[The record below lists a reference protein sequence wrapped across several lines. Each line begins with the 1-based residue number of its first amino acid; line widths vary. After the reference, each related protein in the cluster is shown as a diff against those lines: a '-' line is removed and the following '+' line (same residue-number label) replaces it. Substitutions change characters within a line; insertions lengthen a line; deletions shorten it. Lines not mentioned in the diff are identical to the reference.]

1 MESKYGTN
9 GREIIMKSIKT
20 KIIAAVIF
28 CSLLSTVICG
38 AISIVNSSKTSVEDS
53 KRQMEIACI
62 TQTDKLNETMQ
73 NVENSVNMVYS
84 MAKAKLDNTSVFC
97 SSSRYVNEYTKKMLP
112 ILMESAQDTPG
123 ALTAYIRYNPEFTEP
138 TSGLFLT
145 RNDDKS
151 KFQSVTPTD
160 FSMYDQDDTEHV
172 GWYYIPVKNKKS
184 TWMSPYM
191 NSNINVYMISYVIP
205 IYVDGKS
212 IGIVGMDINFNTFT
226 DTANSAKIFNTG
238 YSSLTDEDG
247 NIMYHQKLKVGTNL
261 EKTDNGTS
269 PLVNALKDGDK
280 EQTLISYSY
289 KNASKVMYYKT
300 LQNGMKYILTA
311 PKSELNAQSSALS
324 KQITGGAMT
333 AIIITIIIGFL
344 IGTKITKP
352 IRQIDGIVQDTAE
365 FNFKSNPAS
374 QKLYKH
380 KDEAGHMALSIH
392 NMRKNLR
399 NMISTINQVQ
409 SDIQDTTDQLSDITE
424 KIHTMSDSNTDTTRE
439 IAAAMQETA
448 ATMETVNETV
458 SNIKQHATD
467 IEQNSGNGKDTA
479 QTIKERAKNL
489 EQKTKLAT
497 NKTVDIYENVKE
509 KMDKAMIQAKSVEK
523 INQFTQTILEISEQT
538 NLLALNASI
547 EAARAGEAGKGFAV
561 VANEIGSLATQTTT
575 TVSNIETIIGEV
587 NTAVSD
593 LTQCLQESTDF
604 LNETVLKDYKDFTT
618 VAKQYNSDATVFDD
632 SMTAINEQIEIL
644 LSSIVDIAD
653 SVNTVNT
660 TVSETAEGV
669 NNIAEKTLELS
680 NIVDDNET
688 LVNTNKKNTDKL
700 NSVLAMFRH

>member
-1 MESKYGTN
+1 
-9 GREIIMKSIKT
+9 MKSIKT

-38 AISIVNSSKTSVEDS
+38 GISIVNSSKTSVEDS

-62 TQTDKLNETMQ
+62 TQTDKLNKTMQ

-84 MAKAKLDNTSVFC
+84 MAKAKIDNTSIFC
-97 SSSRYVNEYTKKMLP
+97 SSARYVNEYTKKMLP
-112 ILMESAQDTPG
+112 ILMESAEDTPG
-123 ALTAYIRYNPEFTEP
+123 ALSAYIRYNPEFTEP

-145 RNDDKS
+145 RNDEKS
-151 KFQSVTPTD
+151 SFNSVTPTD

-172 GWYYIPVKNKKS
+172 GWYYIPVKNKKA

-191 NSNINVYMISYVIP
+191 NSNINVYMISYVVP

-212 IGIVGMDINFNTFT
+212 IGVVGMDINFKTFT
-226 DTANSAKIFNTG
+226 DTVDSSKIFKTG
-238 YSSLTDEDG
+238 YSFLTDSDG
-247 NIMYHQKLKVGTNL
+247 NITYHNKIDVGTNL
-261 EKTDNGTS
+261 QKTDNGTS
-269 PLVNALKDGDK
+269 LLVSALKDSKK
-280 EQTLISYSY
+280 EQTFISYSY
-289 KNASKVMYYKT
+289 KNTSKIMYYKT

-311 PKSELNAQSSALS
+311 PKSELNAQSAALS
-324 KQITGGAMT
+324 KQIAGGAVT
-333 AIIITIIIGFL
+333 AIIITVIIGFI
-344 IGTKITKP
+344 IGTAITKP
-352 IRQIDGIVQDTAE
+352 IKQIDGIVQDTAD

-392 NMRKNLR
+392 EMRKNLR
-399 NMISTINQVQ
+399 NMISTIKQVQ
-409 SDIQDTTDQLSDITE
+409 SDIKSTSDQLTEITD
-424 KIHTMSDSNTDTTRE
+424 KIHTMSNSNNDTTRE
-439 IAAAMQETA
+439 IAAAMQESA

-458 SNIKQHATD
+458 GEIRQHAAD
-467 IEQNSGNGKDTA
+467 IEQHSVNGKETA
-479 QTIKERAKNL
+479 QTIKKRAHVL

-497 NKTVDIYENVKE
+497 DKTVDIYENVRQ

-561 VANEIGSLATQTTT
+561 VANEIGNLAAQTTA

-604 LNETVLKDYKDFTT
+604 LNGTVLNDYKDFTT
-618 VAKQYNSDATVFDD
+618 VAKQYNSDASVFDD
-632 SMTAINEQIEIL
+632 SMTAINDQIDIL
-644 LSSIVDIAD
+644 LNSIVNIAD
-653 SVNTVNT
+653 SVNTVNI
-660 TVSETAEGV
+660 TVSETAEGI
-669 NNIAEKTLELS
+669 NDIAEKTSELS
-680 NIVDDNET
+680 TVVDDNES
-688 LVNTNKKNTDKL
+688 LVNTNKENTDKL
-700 NSVLAMFRH
+700 DSVLSMFKH